1 MFVLTLSLEYLPI
14 PGFLVKRYFSRRMN
28 KKVDPENLDLERKR
42 LSDLKN
48 ELILHYHQD
57 AAFYERRTYIAF
69 FLIAGVGLYACSDLY
84 KEMESKFLLPLTIS
98 AILFV
103 IPIALSVISNEF
115 ARKKNIYK
123 AEWFQFDHEESYKKG
138 AAKYLKLENIFKIII
153 GSFYLVGSIILGLL
167 YYLDFNL

>member
-1 MFVLTLSLEYLPI
+1 
-14 PGFLVKRYFSRRMN
+14 MN
-28 KKVDPENLDLERKR
+28 NKIDPENLELERKR

-84 KEMESKFLLPLTIS
+84 KKIDLRFLMPLTIS

-115 ARKKNIYK
+115 ARKKSMYK
-123 AEWFQFDHEESYKKG
+123 AEWFQFEHKETYKKG
-138 AAKYLKLENIFKIII
+138 AAKYIKLENLFKIII
-153 GSFYLVGSIILGLL
+153 GSFFLIGSIILGIL
-167 YYLDFNL
+167 YYLGVN